1 MRLWLPPTLLAIS
14 RGATRILA
22 AASLAVVAT
31 LIVVPALAD
40 KPETAL
46 DKTISTTVSAIPID
60 FDREHP
66 ERKEFGKLIFR
77 GGLNLFAKS
86 IYFGGYSALALDP
99 TGTKLLAISDAGS
112 WMKADLD
119 YNGRELKGLGNVT
132 LGPLLGQ
139 NGKPL
144 LADQER
150 DSEGMAL
157 ASGTPEAGTAF
168 ISFERKHRIARY
180 PFTADQFGPPS
191 GTIPLP
197 PGAKRMEANRGIE
210 ALAMITAGRLKG
222 TLVAFP
228 ERLPD
233 KNGNLTG
240 WLIGGPS
247 PGTIALKPIEGF
259 DITDAAALPDGGIVI
274 LERRFR
280 YSEGIK
286 MRIRRVSPAELKPG
300 AVITGEVL
308 LEATDSLNIDN
319 MEAIAVHRRA
329 SGETVLTLM
338 SDDNFS
344 PLQRTLI
351 MQFTL
356 PDATAAAASAPA
368 ANEDRTP
375 EHRAAATTSPSE
387 AVHGKLER
395 CGGGTGI
402 CEPSHTDFGAGEVG
416 PAREGKY
423 GETAGASGRPKPR
436 RRGASRS
443 GA

>member
-1 MRLWLPPTLLAIS
+1 MMRL
-14 RGATRILA
+14 LA
-22 AASLAVVAT
+22 AASLGAVAMLV
-31 LIVVPALAD
+31 VVPALAD

-46 DKTISTTVSAIPID
+46 DKTISTAVSAIPID

-86 IYFGGYSALALDP
+86 IYFGGYSALALDAS
-99 TGTKLLAISDAGS
+99 GTKLLAISDAGT
-112 WMKADLD
+112 WLKADLD
-119 YNGRELKGLGNVT
+119 YDGRELKGLGNVT
-132 LGPLLGQ
+132 LGPILGQ
-139 NGKPL
+139 DGKPL
-144 LADQER
+144 LADQDR

-168 ISFERKHRIARY
+168 VSFERKHRIARY
-180 PFTADQFGPPS
+180 PFTADRFGPPS
-191 GTIPLP
+191 GTVPLP
-197 PGAKRMEANRGIE
+197 PAAKRMSANRGIE
-210 ALAMITAGRLKG
+210 ALAMIMSGRLKG
-222 TLVAFP
+222 TLVAFS

-240 WLIGGPS
+240 WLIGGPT
-247 PGTIALKPIEGF
+247 PGSIALKPIDGF

-319 MEAIAVHRRA
+319 MEAIGVHRRA
-329 SGETVLTLM
+329 SGETILTLM

-356 PDATAAAASAPA
+356 P
-368 ANEDRTP
+368 
-375 EHRAAATTSPSE
+375 
-387 AVHGKLER
+387 
-395 CGGGTGI
+395 
-402 CEPSHTDFGAGEVG
+402 AGEPVAAG
-416 PAREGKY
+416 MPAN
-423 GETAGASGRPKPR
+423 
-436 RRGASRS
+436 
-443 GA
+443 